1 MRTQFLGAAI
11 ALTLS
16 QAAATADLT
25 IHVTNI
31 SKPEGEI
38 AWVLFDSEAG
48 YKADSEPVLSLR
60 RRVDGESMRVTVHDL
75 PAGEYAV
82 KLYHDANRNGEL
94 DANMIGIPSLFAQP
108 VGAIRNDN
116 GGNSQAFNAFQIPE
130 IQPRTKRSFFFQ
142 GHPGQ

>member
-38 AWVLFDSEAG
+38 AWVLFDNEAG

-94 DANMIGIPSLFAQP
+94 DANMIGIPTEGYGFSNNAGRFGPPSFEDAAVVLEEDAEIE
-108 VGAIRNDN
+108 IRV
-116 GGNSQAFNAFQIPE
+116 
-130 IQPRTKRSFFFQ
+130 R
-142 GHPGQ
+142 

>member
-48 YKADSEPVLSLR
+48 YKADSEHVLSLR
-60 RRVDGESMRVTVHDL
+60 RRVDGESMRVKLHDL

-82 KLYHDANRNGEL
+82 KHYHDANRNREL
-94 DANMIGIPSLFAQP
+94 DTNMIGIPTEGYGFSNNAGRFGPPSFEDAAVVLEEDTEIE
-108 VGAIRNDN
+108 IRV
-116 GGNSQAFNAFQIPE
+116 
-130 IQPRTKRSFFFQ
+130 R
-142 GHPGQ
+142 

>member
-48 YKADSEPVLSLR
+48 YKADSEPLLSLR

-82 KLYHDANRNGEL
+82 KLYHDANKNGEL
-94 DANMIGIPSLFAQP
+94 DANMLGIPTEGYGFSNNAGRFGPPSFKDAAVVLEENTEIGIR
-108 VGAIRNDN
+108 VR
-116 GGNSQAFNAFQIPE
+116 
-130 IQPRTKRSFFFQ
+130 
-142 GHPGQ
+142 